1 MRLIFIM
8 KKRKIAIT
16 DVHDGKQKKQRNKAT
31 KKKKK
36 EKEKKL
42 KGYF

>member
-8 KKRKIAIT
+8 KKLKIAIT
-16 DVHDGKQKKQRNKAT
+16 GVHDGEHKKQRNKAT
-31 KKKKK
+31 KK

>member
-8 KKRKIAIT
+8 KKCKIAIT
-16 DVHDGKQKKQRNKAT
+16 GVHDGEHKKKRNKVT
-31 KKKKK
+31 KK